1 MTIAP
6 HHAAAPVEADGGTG
20 RDHRPGPPRP
30 PGRVPA
36 LPGASGSLPIV
47 GMRSFLTVVAF
58 AVLGFLVVLPFFW
71 LTRNGFIDD
80 VSGAWT
86 FRNYL
91 RIVSSASLVT
101 PILNTLIL
109 SVTVGIGSI
118 LIGVP
123 AAWLLS
129 RTDMPFRIALRGLT
143 LAAFVTP
150 SFLGALA
157 WILLAAP
164 NSGWIN
170 HAWRAL
176 SGAESPLLN
185 IYSLSGAAFVC
196 TIYTVP
202 FTVTIVGSALD
213 NMAVEF
219 EHAATTLGSSTLRT
233 MWSVT
238 LPLVLPAI
246 MASFILSFIQGM
258 TLFGVPAFLLSP
270 GGISVVTT
278 KLAEFYQLFPPE
290 IYLAAAYCMPLLLV
304 TAALLWIRKKVL
316 GGRTFTTISG
326 KPTAKKQIALG
337 AMRWPALLVGAFVPV
352 TAVILPYGVLLL
364 VSLSASWGAG
374 ISFDNLTLK
383 WYYWALVD
391 TPEAKRALVNS
402 LVYASSG
409 AVACA
414 GIGFCLAYLSQ
425 RRLVHMPALVHGL
438 GMLPMTIPGIVL
450 SVAYFSAYAVEPFRM
465 YGTAV
470 LLVAAFTATFLPIA
484 LAQGDAILKGLS
496 VDLERAAR
504 SVGATQAQAFTAI
517 TAPLMRPGLI
527 AGVLL
532 VFIPIVRELS
542 VAVFLV
548 TPSTNVMTTLIYNYK
563 DGGHYEA
570 VCALSIILL
579 AVTLVVVFAGQWL
592 ERRAGMHKSVEGRTA

>member
-1 MTIAP
+1 MSWTPERAAEP
-6 HHAAAPVEADGGTG
+6 GEAGEGPGRGFRLGLRRGLSASPAVRGAAGFPFLPGMRALLSAAA
-20 RDHRPGPPRP
+20 
-30 PGRVPA
+30 
-36 LPGASGSLPIV
+36 
-47 GMRSFLTVVAF
+47 F
-58 AVLGFLVVLPFFW
+58 ACLGLLVILPFFW
-71 LTRNGFIDD
+71 LLRNGFLDD
-80 VSGAWT
+80 ATGEWT
-86 FRNYL
+86 LANYR
-91 RIVSSASLVT
+91 RIATSASLVA
-101 PILNTLIL
+101 PVINTLLL
-109 SVTVGIGSI
+109 SITVGVGSI
-118 LIGVP
+118 VIGVP
-123 AAWLLS
+123 VAWLLS
-129 RTDMPFRIALRGLT
+129 RTDMPFRTAIRGLT

-170 HAWRAL
+170 YGWRAL
-176 SGAESPLLN
+176 SGADGPLFN
-185 IYSLSGAAFVC
+185 IYSLVGAAFVC

-219 EHAATTLGSSTLRT
+219 EHAATTLGSSTFRT

-246 MASFILSFIQGM
+246 LASFLLSFIQGM

-270 GGISVVTT
+270 GGIAVVTT

-304 TAALLWIRKKVL
+304 TAALLWVRKKIL
-316 GGRTFTTISG
+316 GGRNFTMISG
-326 KPTAKKQIALG
+326 KPTTKKLVKLG
-337 AMRWPALLVGAFVPV
+337 PWRWPALAVGAFVPL
-352 TAVILPYGVLLL
+352 TAVILPYGILLL
-364 VSLSASWGAG
+364 VSLSGSWGAG
-374 ISFDNLTLK
+374 LSVENMTLK
-383 WYYWALVD
+383 WYRWALVE
-391 TPEAKRALVNS
+391 TPEAKRALYNS
-402 LVYASSG
+402 LVYASVG
-409 AVACA
+409 AVACTV
-414 GIGFCLAYLSQ
+414 IGFCLAYLSE
-425 RRLVHMPALVHGL
+425 RRLVHVPALVHGL

-450 SVAYFSAYAVEPFRM
+450 SVAYFSAYAIEPFRL
-465 YGTAV
+465 YGTA
-470 LLVAAFTATFLPIA
+470 LLLIAAFTATFLPIA

-504 SVGATQAQAFTAI
+504 SVGASQAQAFAAI

-527 AGVLL
+527 AGTLL

-579 AVTLVVVFAGQWL
+579 LVTLAVVFAGQWL
-592 ERRAGMHKSVEGRTA
+592 ERRAGMHGRGMGRAA